1 MSQEISELL
10 PEAGIRRGRSHFVL
24 KWVKALTRKPLGLA
38 SAILI
43 LLLVLIAVFADVLP
57 PNDPFTQFTGMRIAH
72 PGTTA
77 PNGTVLIFGGDEI
90 GRDLFSRIVHGA
102 RVSLFVSIFSIMIGV
117 GFGSIL
123 GIVSGYFEGK
133 TDMAVQRCVDAAMAV
148 PTIVLALVLMA
159 VMGNTVVN
167 VVLAIGITQIPRTSR
182 VVRGSVLSVKQ
193 NVYIDGARALGASN
207 LRIMARHIFPNITA
221 PIIVIATVDLGSAVL
236 VESTLSFLGLGSP
249 PPTPSWG
256 GMISQAGRVFLLED
270 PKLLVIP
277 GIALSLAILGFNL
290 AGDALRDIWDPRLRG
305 S

>member
-10 PEAGIRRGRSHFVL
+10 TDTRIRRRGNLAVRWL
-24 KWVKALTRKPLGLA
+24 KALTRKPLGLA
-38 SAILI
+38 AVILI
-43 LLLVLIAVFADVLP
+43 LFLVLTAVFADVIS
-57 PNDPFTQFTGMRIAH
+57 PNDPYTQFTGMRIAG
-72 PGTTA
+72 PGATA
-77 PNGTVLIFGGDEI
+77 PNGTLLVFGGDEI
-90 GRDLFSRIVHGA
+90 GRDLFTRVVHGA
-102 RVSLFVSIFSIMIGV
+102 RVSLFVSLFSIILGV
-117 GFGSIL
+117 GSGSIL
-123 GIVSGYFEGK
+123 GIISGYFEGK
-133 TDMAVQRCVDAAMAV
+133 TDMVLQRCMDAAMAV

-159 VMGNTVVN
+159 VLGNTMVN
-167 VVLAIGITQIPRTSR
+167 VILAIGLTQIPRTSR
-182 VVRGSVLSVKQ
+182 IVRGTVLSVKQ

-207 LRIMARHIFPNITA
+207 LRIMAKHIFPNITA

-277 GIALSLAILGFNL
+277 GIALSLAILAFNL

>member
-10 PEAGIRRGRSHFVL
+10 PDTRIRRRGNLAARWL
-24 KWVKALTRKPLGLA
+24 KALTRKPLGLA
-38 SAILI
+38 AVILI
-43 LLLVLIAVFADVLP
+43 LFLVFTAVFADVIP
-57 PNDPFTQFTGMRIAH
+57 PNDPYTQFTGMRIAD
-72 PGTTA
+72 PGATA
-77 PNGTVLIFGGDEI
+77 PNGTILLFGGDEI

-102 RVSLFVSIFSIMIGV
+102 RVSLFVSLFSIILGV
-117 GFGSIL
+117 GSGSIL
-123 GIVSGYFEGK
+123 GIISGYFEGK
-133 TDMAVQRCVDAAMAV
+133 TDMVVQRCMDAAMAV

-159 VMGNTVVN
+159 VLGNTVVN
-167 VVLAIGITQIPRTSR
+167 VIIAIGITQIPRTSR
-182 VVRGSVLSVKQ
+182 IVRGTVLSVKQ

-207 LRIMARHIFPNITA
+207 LRIMAKHIFPNITA

-277 GIALSLAILGFNL
+277 GIALSLAILAFNL